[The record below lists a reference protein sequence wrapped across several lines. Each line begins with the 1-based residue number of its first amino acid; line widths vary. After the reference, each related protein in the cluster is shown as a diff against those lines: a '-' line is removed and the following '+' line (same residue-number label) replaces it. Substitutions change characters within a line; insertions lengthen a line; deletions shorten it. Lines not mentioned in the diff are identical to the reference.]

1 MSPEKRKIK
10 EERLRKLFRNRVFE
24 MKDYLHRKFMKFYY
38 NCIFMQMKNKNERD
52 KPAKIVK
59 SNRFSNLINVFNNN
73 NNNNN
78 SKNNGKSKLNR
89 QSTVT
94 QNVKFNENKFEKMKN
109 IKKSMSIIGEQN
121 YK

>member
-1 MSPEKRKIK
+1 MSPEERKLK

-38 NCIFMQMKNKNERD
+38 NGIFMEMKNRNEGD
-52 KPAKIVK
+52 KPTKIVK

-78 SKNNGKSKLNR
+78 NNNKPKINR
-89 QSTVT
+89 QSTIAP
-94 QNVKFNENKFEKMKN
+94 NIKYNENNSEKNKKMQ
-109 IKKSMSIIGEQN
+109 KSMSIIEGQN